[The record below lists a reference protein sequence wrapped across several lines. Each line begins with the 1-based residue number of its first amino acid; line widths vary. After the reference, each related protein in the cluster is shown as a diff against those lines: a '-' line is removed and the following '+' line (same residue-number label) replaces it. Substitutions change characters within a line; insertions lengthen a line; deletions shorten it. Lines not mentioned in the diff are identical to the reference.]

1 MKKQHSSAGFTLIEI
16 LVVIVIITIL
26 AGIVVGAAKYA
37 ITKGQRSRADSDIH
51 MMENAL
57 ESYKSDNGAY
67 PPSTAI
73 PNNVTQNSILLYNSL
88 ATGPKMY
95 FTFKANQVR
104 DGGNMILV
112 TINCPT
118 VPTNYT
124 VSVTNVAV
132 MDPFGM
138 AYNYFNNPCGG
149 GGQNNSA
156 TFDLWSYGPDNING
170 TADDITNWKQ
180 N

>member
-1 MKKQHSSAGFTLIEI
+1 MKKQHSRSGFTLIEI
-16 LVVIVIITIL
+16 MVVIVIITIL
-26 AGIVVGAAKYA
+26 VGIVIGASKYA
-37 ITKGQRSRADSDIH
+37 QTKGATSRAKAEIA
-51 MMENAL
+51 AL
-57 ESYKSDNGAY
+57 ETALEGYKSDNGVY
-67 PPSTAI
+67 PGSTEI
-73 PNNVTQNSILLYNSL
+73 PNNGTQNSILLYNSL
-88 ATGPKMY
+88 ATGPKRY